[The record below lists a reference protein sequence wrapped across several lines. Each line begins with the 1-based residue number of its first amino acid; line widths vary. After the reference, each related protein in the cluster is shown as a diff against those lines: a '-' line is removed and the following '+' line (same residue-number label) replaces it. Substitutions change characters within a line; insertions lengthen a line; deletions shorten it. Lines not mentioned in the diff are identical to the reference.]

1 VTSERPLALLGG
13 QSAAGFLARHWQKQP
28 LLVRAAFSQR
38 PALLSAEEL
47 AGLALDDEVESRVVM
62 GDTDAEDWTLLEG
75 PFSEAFFSDTPDRD
89 WTLLVQDVDKH
100 VPAMNAWLAPFRFLP
115 DWRRDDLMISYAAPG
130 GTVGPH
136 VDSYDVFLIQAEGR
150 RRWSIQQPAPV
161 DPPLR
166 AGSPLRLL
174 RDFHASDSWVL
185 EPGDM
190 LYLPPGIPHYGI
202 ALDAGMT
209 LSVGFRAPS
218 ASELLAE
225 WARYLASHA
234 RSADSRYADPDLR
247 PTDAPGRVD
256 GRALARLRGLLR
268 QALDA
273 DDRLLDDFLGRSL
286 TAPKPAFRSLERGVA
301 LAPPRLEA
309 ALASHRRLVLNPAVR
324 LALLPDA
331 EGDEPRL
338 YVQGDPVSM
347 PHAAAPP
354 VERLTDGGALAIGD
368 LDAEA
373 QVRHAQLAL
382 LADWYGRGWL
392 WFEDELTEAE
402 DG

>member
-1 VTSERPLALLGG
+1 MS
-13 QSAAGFLARHWQKQP
+13 
-28 LLVRAAFSQR
+28 
-38 PALLSAEEL
+38 
-47 AGLALDDEVESRVVM
+47 
-62 GDTDAEDWTLLEG
+62 
-75 PFSEAFFSDTPDRD
+75 
-89 WTLLVQDVDKH
+89 
-100 VPAMNAWLAPFRFLP
+100 AWLAPFRFLP

-166 AGSPLRLL
+166 ADSPLRLL

-190 LYLPPGIPHYGI
+190 LYLPPGVPHYGI

-225 WARYLASHA
+225 WARYLATRAHA
-234 RSADSRYADPDLR
+234 ADTRYTDPDLQ
-247 PTDAPGRVD
+247 PTGAPGRID
-256 GRALARLRGLLR
+256 GPGLTRLRGLLR

-273 DDRLLDDFLGRSL
+273 DDGLLDDFLGRCL
-286 TAPKPAFRSLERGVA
+286 TAPKPAFRSLDRDVPI
-301 LAPPRLEA
+301 APSSLEA
-309 ALASHRRLVLNPAVR
+309 ALASRRRLVVNPAVR
-324 LALLPDA
+324 HALLPGTA
-331 EGDEPRL
+331 GDEPRL
-338 YVQGDPVSM
+338 YVQGDPVSVPGM
-347 PHAAAPP
+347 AAAL
-354 VERLTDGGALAIGD
+354 VERLADGGALAIGD

-373 QVRHAQLAL
+373 RGRDAHLAL
-382 LADWYGRGWL
+382 LAGWHGRGWL